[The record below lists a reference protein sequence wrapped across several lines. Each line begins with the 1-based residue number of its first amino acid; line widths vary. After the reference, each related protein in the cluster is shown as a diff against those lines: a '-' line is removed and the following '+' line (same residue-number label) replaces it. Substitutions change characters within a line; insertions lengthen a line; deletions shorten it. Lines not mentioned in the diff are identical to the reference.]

1 MTPPEVDERT
11 VGQLLRSYLPLEPHR
26 RLVLVHG
33 RYAPTAQQRFTVDV
47 DGTDHDVIVT
57 DEHSVLGVLGA
68 WQAHRES
75 AKDGA
80 VLVVTT
86 GVPDD
91 RLGWDLRGY
100 ALRRA
105 TLTVDRAEIV
115 AQRFGAAEVE
125 PRIRKEP
132 WLLEA
137 LLDAEPPGGWAR
149 TGPVL
154 THELAVRALVT
165 VRFGLADGSPDA
177 GALLEWAQSAG
188 GPARFLDLPPA
199 EQDGLARRLV
209 DTVGSFAVVFTALV
223 REDRARDILPI
234 GVLVSLLDEAEV
246 PTDIALAVGGLL
258 QNVKADSTSRHAFV
272 VAVQGTLERWI
283 TQAEDGGARGEDAR
297 RRVLDVL
304 ERADRIATE
313 RGVEAADHPFLP
325 SGFRGRLR
333 AVATALTSQPDTM
346 TVQVAEGALDRLREH
361 RVARLHPERL
371 AAATMAV
378 RLMRWL
384 ATTGEPASTVAGAVA
399 GQIRTGGWVDR
410 ALTSVWAGEH
420 TAEPAVGHAF
430 GLVHD
435 AARRRRDDLDERFA
449 GRLRHWT
456 EHAAAA
462 APGGALL
469 VEQVLD
475 EIAAPLLPEAGAP
488 LVVVVDGMS
497 AAVAVE
503 LGEQLLDRGWTEIGR
518 DAEGREAAV
527 AVIPSVT
534 RVSRSS
540 LLTGVATAGD
550 QAGEREGF
558 AALWKR
564 HRREGELMH
573 KSDIAGAAG
582 RRLSEQLVTALADPG
597 RVVGVVLNTVDDALD
612 HGREGDRTGWRLHD
626 ITYLPDLL
634 DAARSYGRPVLL
646 VSDHGHVLERS
657 TDSAKSGGPAQA
669 PSARW
674 RTGTPAE
681 GEIELRGPRVLE
693 GNGRVVV
700 PWREDIRYTNRRAG
714 YHGGASLAEMTV
726 PVLVFA
732 PGPDTVPMG
741 WSALSPEVTRPDWWN
756 SRPSPVVP
764 AAPAPSPP
772 RKRPARAKKVDD
784 GDGLF
789 DLPRAPADDDAP
801 LPAPRTTT
809 LGARVV
815 GSAPFVA
822 QRKVLRRAPEPD
834 RVAGLLDA
842 LNDGGGELSATA
854 AVTVLGR
861 TGREPGPVIAHLQRL
876 LNLEGYQVISFDGR
890 TVRLDVD
897 VLSLQF
903 GLDRS

>member
-1 MTPPEVDERT
+1 MTPPEVDDRT
-11 VGQLLRSYLPLEPHR
+11 IGQLLRSYLPLEPYR

-47 DGTDHDVIVT
+47 DGTDHDVTVT
-57 DEHSVLGVLGA
+57 DAHSVLGVLGA
-68 WQAHRES
+68 WQEHRES
-75 AKDGA
+75 AKVGA

-91 RLGWDLRGY
+91 RLGWDLRGH
-100 ALRRA
+100 ALRRT

-115 AQRFGAAEVE
+115 AQRFGATEVE

-137 LLDAEPPGGWAR
+137 LLDAEPSVGWSR

-154 THELAVRALVT
+154 THESAVRALLA
-165 VRFGLADGSPDA
+165 VRFGLVDDSPDA

-199 EQDGLARRLV
+199 EQDGLTRRLV
-209 DTVGSFAVVFTALV
+209 DTVGPFAVVFTALV
-223 REDRARDILPI
+223 REGRARDILPI
-234 GVLVSLLDEAEV
+234 GVLISLLDEAEV
-246 PTDIALAVGGLL
+246 PTDVALAVGGLL
-258 QNVKADSTSRHAFV
+258 QNVKADAASRHAFV

-283 TQAEDGGARGEDAR
+283 TQAEDGGLRGEDAR

-333 AVATALTSQPDTM
+333 AVATALTARVDGT
-346 TVQVAEGALDRLREH
+346 TIQVAEGALDRLREH
-361 RVARLHPERL
+361 RVTRLHPERL

-384 ATTGEPASTVAGAVA
+384 ATTPDPASGVAGAVA
-399 GQIRTGGWVDR
+399 GHVRTGGWVDR
-410 ALTSVWAGEH
+410 ALTAVWAGEN

-435 AARRRRDDLDERFA
+435 AARRRRDDLDEHFA
-449 GRLRHWT
+449 VRLRHWT
-456 EHAAAA
+456 EHAAAT

-475 EIAAPLLPEAGAP
+475 EVVAPLAAETGAP
-488 LVVVVDGMS
+488 LVIVVDGMS

-503 LGEQLLDRGWTEIGR
+503 LGEQLLDRGWTETGR
-518 DAEGREAAV
+518 DAGGREAAV
-527 AVIPSVT
+527 AVVPSVT
-534 RVSRSS
+534 RLSRAS
-540 LLTGVATAGD
+540 LLTGVAATGD
-550 QAGEREGF
+550 QAGERDGF

-564 HRREGELMH
+564 HGREAELMH

-582 RRLSEQLVTALADPG
+582 RRLSERLVTALADPD

-634 DAARSYGRPVLL
+634 DAARSYGRPVVL

-657 TDSAKSGGPAQA
+657 TDSAKSGGPTQA

-693 GNGRVVV
+693 GDGRVVV

-726 PVLVFA
+726 PVLVFT
-732 PGPDTVPMG
+732 PGPDAVPMG
-741 WSALSPEVTRPDWWN
+741 WFGLSPELTRPAWWS

-764 AAPAPSPP
+764 PAPAPPP
-772 RKRPARAKKVDD
+772 RKKPARAKKVDD
-784 GDGLF
+784 TDGLF
-789 DLPRAPADDDAP
+789 DLPPGPADDAP
-801 LPAPRTTT
+801 APAPRTTT
-809 LGARVV
+809 LGARVIR
-815 GSAPFVA
+815 SAPFVA
-822 QRKVLRRAPEPD
+822 QRKLLRRAPEPEG
-834 RVAGLLDA
+834 VARLLDA
-842 LNDGGGELSATA
+842 LNDGGGELSAAA
-854 AVTVLGR
+854 AVTMLGR

-890 TVRLDVD
+890 IVRLDVD

-903 GLDRS
+903 GLGRT